1 LESFWVPRYVRPL
14 PSRRGGRRRDLL
26 GEARKPTL
34 AFAPE
39 TDLLTKGNPLLSAG
53 VFMVSVVSIGV
64 LIAQVRLVTGSIWPA
79 VVMHAAWNAAI
90 QSVFDA
96 VTTGPNALLWTGESG
111 SLVAAVLALLA
122 VAFGR
127 VGLPVRRTRLPQP
140 AAA

>member
-1 LESFWVPRYVRPL
+1 M
-14 PSRRGGRRRDLL
+14 
-26 GEARKPTL
+26 
-34 AFAPE
+34 
-39 TDLLTKGNPLLSAG
+39 TKGNPLLSAG

-96 VTTGPNALLWTGESG
+96 VTTGSNALLWTGESG
-111 SLVAAVLALLA
+111 VLVAAVLAPLA

-127 VGLPVRRTRLPQP
+127 SCQPVRTTLPQP